1 MEEVETRMTLAFE
14 RLEDQM
20 IGLKVI
26 ERQMKTMQSMAV
38 KYWRLWLELTQNK
51 EVQNAEDVL

>member
-20 IGLKVI
+20 IGLRVV